1 MEIEHYPDG
10 DIPTHLL
17 DWVWEAGPVLSPLVK
32 YRTSGAA
39 ILRDGGGTELLLAE
53 RPWDGQYLVATL
65 LPSPDHLHVI
75 GAGPRTVA
83 APTARAVASEVR
95 SRLLPEFEQ
104 LVNLARLREVQ
115 EDLDWLRNDVEPGT
129 VPYPYPADLDAAL
142 ERFLTHAPYLIAA
155 SRCAGAKP
163 LAEQDARVLDR
174 FETLLASL
182 KQSSDDAGSGLE
194 PGGTDEAMAVWL
206 ESGEALVAVVRS
218 ATVASSQ
225 GPSRP
230 TVLTSTPPKPPAAAA
245 AAGRTR

>member
-1 MEIEHYPDG
+1 MDIEHYPDG
-10 DIPTHLL
+10 KIPTHLL

-32 YRTSGAA
+32 YRNSGAA

-83 APTARAVASEVR
+83 APTAHAVAAEVR

-115 EDLDWLRNDVEPGT
+115 EDLDWLRNDVKPGT

-142 ERFLTHAPYLIAA
+142 ERFLTHEPYLIAT

-163 LAEQDARVLDR
+163 LAVQDAKVLDR

-182 KQSSDDAGSGLE
+182 TQSSDDAGSGLE

-230 TVLTSTPPKPPAAAA
+230 TVSTSTPPKPSAAAA
-245 AAGRTR
+245 ATGRTR